1 MRLSPL
7 TRAAHVW
14 KQEPIDRTQLA
25 QQDGQSLRQQP
36 RQQPTKAVGAATA
49 ATGTRQRTV
58 EFRCPARSDP
68 AVRQEMTGM
77 IISEPYGLLLLA
89 LVSTLCSSFR
99 SVDAGGSVARA
110 APDPPACDIAGYG
123 MDDLN
128 SLASGMAI
136 VFAMML
142 ATLLYHPTEN
152 WARASVL
159 ALTLA
164 PKK

>member
-1 MRLSPL
+1 
-7 TRAAHVW
+7 
-14 KQEPIDRTQLA
+14 
-25 QQDGQSLRQQP
+25 
-36 RQQPTKAVGAATA
+36 
-49 ATGTRQRTV
+49 
-58 EFRCPARSDP
+58 
-68 AVRQEMTGM
+68 MTGM

-89 LVSTLCSSFR
+89 LVSTTLCYSFR
-99 SVDAGGSVARA
+99 SVDAGGSVASA
-110 APDPPACDIAGYG
+110 APDLQACEVAGYG
-123 MDDLN
+123 LDDWN
-128 SLASGMAI
+128 SLAFGLAI

>member
-1 MRLSPL
+1 
-7 TRAAHVW
+7 
-14 KQEPIDRTQLA
+14 
-25 QQDGQSLRQQP
+25 
-36 RQQPTKAVGAATA
+36 
-49 ATGTRQRTV
+49 
-58 EFRCPARSDP
+58 
-68 AVRQEMTGM
+68 MTGM

-89 LVSTLCSSFR
+89 LVSTLCYSFR

-110 APDPPACDIAGYG
+110 APDLQACDVAGYG
-123 MDDLN
+123 MDNLN
-128 SLASGMAI
+128 SLAFGMAI

>member
-1 MRLSPL
+1 
-7 TRAAHVW
+7 
-14 KQEPIDRTQLA
+14 
-25 QQDGQSLRQQP
+25 
-36 RQQPTKAVGAATA
+36 
-49 ATGTRQRTV
+49 
-58 EFRCPARSDP
+58 
-68 AVRQEMTGM
+68 MTGM

-89 LVSTLCSSFR
+89 LVSTLCYSLR
-99 SVDAGGSVARA
+99 SVDAGASVAS
-110 APDPPACDIAGYG
+110 DLQACDVAGYG
-123 MDDLN
+123 VDDLN
-128 SLASGMAI
+128 SLAFGMAI

>member
-1 MRLSPL
+1 
-7 TRAAHVW
+7 
-14 KQEPIDRTQLA
+14 
-25 QQDGQSLRQQP
+25 
-36 RQQPTKAVGAATA
+36 
-49 ATGTRQRTV
+49 
-58 EFRCPARSDP
+58 
-68 AVRQEMTGM
+68 MTGM

-89 LVSTLCSSFR
+89 LVSTLCYSLR
-99 SVDAGGSVARA
+99 SVDAGASVTGVTAYGQ
-110 APDPPACDIAGYG
+110 ACDVAGYG
-123 MDDLN
+123 LDDLN
-128 SLASGMAI
+128 SLAFGLAI

>member
-1 MRLSPL
+1 
-7 TRAAHVW
+7 
-14 KQEPIDRTQLA
+14 
-25 QQDGQSLRQQP
+25 
-36 RQQPTKAVGAATA
+36 
-49 ATGTRQRTV
+49 
-58 EFRCPARSDP
+58 
-68 AVRQEMTGM
+68 MTGM

-89 LVSTLCSSFR
+89 LVSTLCYSFR

-110 APDPPACDIAGYG
+110 APDPPACNIAGYG

-128 SLASGMAI
+128 SLAFGMAI